1 MSKTTKAPKA
11 KVNTTIPAVNTAW
24 RTFCKA
30 TTNNEKLNRTA
41 VLTLADVIE
50 SQTASIESV
59 KKSVNDTGTISP
71 LLTSS
76 QIRTLPTFKALEKHA
91 EFKALPL
98 KKALTLAS
106 KAYDLL
112 GKGEAQKHNYTDM
125 IKLVDDAQAEKTRKE
140 KERKA
145 AKAGKPAKE
154 KKSASLMES
163 LQAVYV
169 LVDAIDASAIGD
181 KEIDLLN
188 EITSTIESKMRG
200 EMEWS
205 DELNEY
211 VKA

>member
-1 MSKTTKAPKA
+1 
-11 KVNTTIPAVNTAW
+11 
-24 RTFCKA
+24 
-30 TTNNEKLNRTA
+30 
-41 VLTLADVIE
+41 
-50 SQTASIESV
+50 
-59 KKSVNDTGTISP
+59 
-71 LLTSS
+71 
-76 QIRTLPTFKALEKHA
+76 
-91 EFKALPL
+91 
-98 KKALTLAS
+98 
-106 KAYDLL
+106 
-112 GKGEAQKHNYTDM
+112 M

-145 AKAGKPAKE
+145 AKSGKPAKE